1 MKPLVKCGENMN
13 GGNVTEIFLDDV
25 DAVYEN
31 TFRFLLQ

>member
-1 MKPLVKCGENMN
+1 MGKKISGES
-13 GGNVTEIFLDDV
+13 VATFLDSA